1 MRSIYRS
8 NPRSCHR
15 DNLVADGQMSALG
28 NREKVE
34 NLSDRR
40 ELSAA
45 AKALLAD
52 KAFGHVYRQLRQQ
65 WFNELLD
72 CPTAGVKQD
81 ELAARL
87 RALDV
92 IPVALG
98 NLLDNYRVDAQ
109 RAAHHG

>member
-1 MRSIYRS
+1 M
-8 NPRSCHR
+8 
-15 DNLVADGQMSALG
+15 VADDQMSALG
-28 NREKVE
+28 QNSRIE
-34 NLSDRR
+34 NLSERR

-52 KAFGHVYRQLRQQ
+52 QAFGHVYRQLRQQ

-72 CPTAGVKQD
+72 IPHAGVRQD

-109 RAAHHG
+109 RSARNG

>member
-1 MRSIYRS
+1 
-8 NPRSCHR
+8 
-15 DNLVADGQMSALG
+15 MSALG
-28 NREKVE
+28 NREKIE

-45 AKALLAD
+45 ARALLGD
-52 KAFGHVYRQLRQQ
+52 KAFGYVYRQLRNQ
-65 WFNELLD
+65 WFNEILD
-72 CPTAGVKQD
+72 CPHASVRQD

-87 RALDV
+87 RALDL

-109 RAAHHG
+109 KAARNG

>member
-1 MRSIYRS
+1 
-8 NPRSCHR
+8 
-15 DNLVADGQMSALG
+15 MSALG
-28 NREKVE
+28 QNSRIE
-34 NLSDRR
+34 NLSERR

-52 KAFGHVYRQLRQQ
+52 KAFGFVYRQLRQQ
-65 WFNELLD
+65 WFNELIDL
-72 CPTAGVKQD
+72 PHASVKQD

-109 RAAHHG
+109 KAARNGP

>member
-1 MRSIYRS
+1 
-8 NPRSCHR
+8 
-15 DNLVADGQMSALG
+15 LVADDDMSALG
-28 NREKVE
+28 SNSKIE
-34 NLSDRR
+34 NLSERR
-40 ELSAA
+40 ELSDA

-72 CPTAGVKQD
+72 QQHAGVRQD

-87 RALDV
+87 RALDI

-109 RAAHHG
+109 RSARNA

>member
-1 MRSIYRS
+1 
-8 NPRSCHR
+8 
-15 DNLVADGQMSALG
+15 MSALG
-28 NREKVE
+28 SREKVE
-34 NLSDRR
+34 NLSERR

-45 AKALLAD
+45 AKALLSD
-52 KAFGHVYRQLRQQ
+52 KAFGHIYRQLRNQ

-72 CPTAGVKQD
+72 CPHASVKQD

-98 NLLDNYRVDAQ
+98 NLLDNYRLDAQ
-109 RAAHHG
+109 RSASHGA